1 MSRWM
6 PGCAVFHWV
15 SAQAS
20 PDAGGQEVNYHRDDG
35 TFSSGLIVAALIV
48 LAFISGY
55 WVRDK
60 GFIIRV
66 QTPPVQSRANSL

>member
-1 MSRWM
+1 M
-6 PGCAVFHWV
+6 
-15 SAQAS
+15 
-20 PDAGGQEVNYHRDDG
+20 NYHRDDG

-55 WVRDK
+55 WVRDN

-66 QTPPVQSRANSL
+66 QTPPIQKGK